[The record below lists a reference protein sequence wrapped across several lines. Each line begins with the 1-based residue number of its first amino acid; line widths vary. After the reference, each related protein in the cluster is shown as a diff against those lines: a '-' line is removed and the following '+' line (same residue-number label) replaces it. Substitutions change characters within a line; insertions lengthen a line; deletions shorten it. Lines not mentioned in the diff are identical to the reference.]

1 MHLFSFYSQVS
12 DTGKVDK
19 FLLDTVPVFAVNSEH
34 ESFHSGNTLHIK
46 STKMGKEG
54 HCLQVLGWHLN
65 PSVLFNIEGTSG
77 ISLLC
82 LWFDVRPTFGYKLIF
97 FGL

>member
-1 MHLFSFYSQVS
+1 MLA
-12 DTGKVDK
+12 
-19 FLLDTVPVFAVNSEH
+19 TVPVFTVNSEH
-34 ESFHSGNTLHIK
+34 ESFHSGNTSHIK

-54 HCLQVLGWHLN
+54 HCLQVLGWHFS

-82 LWFDVRPTFGYKLIF
+82 LWFDVHHTSGCKL
-97 FGL
+97 